1 MVPADTHQAVDIRR
15 VAAHILVADCHQAV
29 DTRRVAAHILVAD
42 IRRVAVRILVVDY
55 YRDLLAEVAL
65 GERTLHTDLAD
76 LGLDLD

>member
-15 VAAHILVADCHQAV
+15 VAVHILVVDCHQAV
-29 DTRRVAAHILVAD
+29 DTRRVVGHILVAD

-55 YRDLLAEVAL
+55 YRDLLAEVVP
-65 GERTLHTDLAD
+65 GESIHHTDLAD